1 LAGSDSGCLF
11 VFSLNGG
18 ALLYH
23 QEIVKTPITRIA
35 ISLSEVSILSDNLV
49 ATISC
54 IDIYRI
60 ATDPIGREKLVP
72 KLFKFADYGIS
83 DIASI
88 GPELNSTALP
98 IQFNT
103 FAKSIIQF
111 DYTYRF
117 LCVGSPF
124 LSLQVTSDQ
133 HASHLSS
140 SFRSVTFLAKSLWS
154 DQNIIEDNN
163 CLTLNPL
170 FVFDDEPRK
179 GIQII
184 PAPQCPMGKSQFALI
199 SDNLGRIT
207 LLDICNFEIVRMWKG
222 ARNAQFSWVQLCD
235 DSKDRAVILLILIY
249 LPRGVLEVYT
259 TSVNTRILIQGCKPG
274 MKLIQSQEN
283 ASEHFKPA
291 KSYFF
296 TNSEV
301 LGISFNYDD
310 VLKMLERPNS
320 KNDIISMIDS
330 LSVTCDDIL
339 LDTIIA
345 RLPSLDVQT
354 AKAVLAAI
362 ETLPDSYYVDII
374 REMAKIYQCNE
385 PIQEAE
391 YKDEVKNSIQHKLF
405 FISMFDQ
412 IQQMKSGPITLTSQ
426 KPLLIKEQVL
436 EFFDFDNRQPN
447 SLIISIPELSRGF
460 YITEKRLLLDHK
472 LDSKL
477 KAVLGQ
483 FLLGAILKN
492 GESIESLSNQ
502 LHLSCDDLIDL
513 LKAVIKEIP
522 PSALIENETSLDNFV
537 AVVLC
542 FYTKFTNQFLDF
554 FTDIDQVI
562 EG

>member
-1 LAGSDSGCLF
+1 
-11 VFSLNGG
+11 
-18 ALLYH
+18 
-23 QEIVKTPITRIA
+23 
-35 ISLSEVSILSDNLV
+35 
-49 ATISC
+49 
-54 IDIYRI
+54 
-60 ATDPIGREKLVP
+60 
-72 KLFKFADYGIS
+72 
-83 DIASI
+83 
-88 GPELNSTALP
+88 
-98 IQFNT
+98 
-103 FAKSIIQF
+103 
-111 DYTYRF
+111 
-117 LCVGSPF
+117 
-124 LSLQVTSDQ
+124 
-133 HASHLSS
+133 
-140 SFRSVTFLAKSLWS
+140 
-154 DQNIIEDNN
+154 
-163 CLTLNPL
+163 
-170 FVFDDEPRK
+170 
-179 GIQII
+179 
-184 PAPQCPMGKSQFALI
+184 
-199 SDNLGRIT
+199 
-207 LLDICNFEIVRMWKG
+207 
-222 ARNAQFSWVQLCD
+222 
-235 DSKDRAVILLILIY
+235 
-249 LPRGVLEVYT
+249 
-259 TSVNTRILIQGCKPG
+259 
-274 MKLIQSQEN
+274 
-283 ASEHFKPA
+283 
-291 KSYFF
+291 
-296 TNSEV
+296 
-301 LGISFNYDD
+301 
-310 VLKMLERPNS
+310 
-320 KNDIISMIDS
+320 MIDS

-412 IQQMKSGPITLTSQ
+412 IQQMMSGPITLTSQ
-426 KPLLIKEQVL
+426 KTLLIKEQVL